1 MINQIKL
8 PQLKNTAKDISD
20 RLNYLMAQTG
30 VDGAQLSKATGV
42 PVTTIN
48 RLRSGSAENNP
59 TLSTLSPLAS
69 YFSVSVSQ
77 LIGDEPLNDNH
88 SPRNKHLNQ
97 TIQLFPI
104 LSWSE
109 CINFESFMATLT
121 TDNWENWT
129 VGESLSANSFA
140 LSTKPSMEPRFP
152 RGTVLFVNP
161 DCKASDGNIV
171 VVHYPNTQEA
181 TLRELSFDGPFSLL
195 KSINIGNSVP
205 DNLTSEIKILGVVSR
220 TVFSF
225 E

>member
-8 PQLKNTAKDISD
+8 SPLKNTAQAISD
-20 RLNYLMAQTG
+20 RLNYLMHQAE
-30 VDGAQLSKATGV
+30 VDGTQLSKATGV

-48 RLRSGSAENNP
+48 RLRSGSTENNP

-77 LIGDEPLNDNH
+77 LIGDEPLNDDY
-88 SPRNKHLNQ
+88 SSRNKNLNQ
-97 TIQLFPI
+97 VVQSFPI

-109 CINFESFMATLT
+109 CVDFENFLT
-121 TDNWENWT
+121 GLNADNWENWII
-129 VGESLSANSFA
+129 GESLSANSFA

-152 RGTVLFVNP
+152 RGTILFVNP
-161 DCKASDGNIV
+161 ESKPSDGNIV

-195 KSINIGNSVP
+195 KSINIGNLVP